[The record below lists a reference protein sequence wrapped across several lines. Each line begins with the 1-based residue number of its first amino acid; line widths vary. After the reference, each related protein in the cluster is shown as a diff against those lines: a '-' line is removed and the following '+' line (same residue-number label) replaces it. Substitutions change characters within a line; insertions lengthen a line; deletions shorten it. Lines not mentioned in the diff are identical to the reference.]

1 MRLTAGCN
9 MTTHPHL
16 FSLFPDDS
24 KKTERFMFFN
34 KTLYKPHLQ
43 TNQSEIPYIWY
54 MGAKFYE
61 SKGAVEES

>member
-34 KTLYKPHLQ
+34 KALYKPHLQ
-43 TNQSEIPYIWY
+43 TNQSEIP
-54 MGAKFYE
+54 
-61 SKGAVEES
+61 